1 MVAGSHCIRLC
12 FHYFTF
18 LVRSVNAGVIRLQ
31 LMEITSQRF
40 AELLNSLDPTDD
52 EFVLH
57 VDELVENTPDDVMR
71 GAYEDIFRFFEAHPK
86 DDCGMP
92 GTLVHVMEDYFPN
105 YVDALME
112 SVGRMPSVNTVLMI
126 NRILNSG
133 DTDAGLRTRLIKS
146 LHDTIDNECCLPEI
160 RDDAQG
166 YIDRHK
172 PNVG

>member
-1 MVAGSHCIRLC
+1 MPESCGFGVVSLIPALGDRCR
-12 FHYFTF
+12 YPTTF
-18 LVRSVNAGVIRLQ
+18 
-31 LMEITSQRF
+31 MTITSQQF

-57 VDELVENTPDDVMR
+57 VDELVENTSEDVMR
-71 GAYEDIFRFFEAHPK
+71 DAYGDIFRFFEAHPA

-105 YVDALME
+105 YVEALIE
-112 SVGRMPSVNTVLMI
+112 SVTRIPSVNTILMI

-133 DTDAGLRTRLIKS
+133 DTDDVLRKRLIRV
-146 LHDTIDNECCLPEI
+146 LRDTTANDQCLPDI
-160 RDDAQG
+160 RDDALR
-166 YIDRHK
+166 YLDRHQ